1 MPSKMEG
8 DSLKVELVESSG
20 ADAALEEIK
29 RIYGGDC
36 LIVASVLKDEK
47 HYTIVAIDSEKEKEN
62 KDILESKEPTDGKS
76 SGGLSLNF
84 NDIADVSELEDFDV
98 GVPTD
103 TEHVN
108 FRDILHNL
116 SPTETVASNSHFQET
131 ESSNEFTNLKPAV
144 NDTLSESSASEH
156 IEAIQID
163 AEVADT
169 VSAAALSHD
178 EVPLLNVIDT
188 SGAASDRDQRFADF
202 KMSVSVNA
210 LEFAALLQ
218 NTIDKKQRVID
229 SSVPNINQSKLG
241 EL

>member
-47 HYTIVAIDSEKEKEN
+47 HYTIVAIDSEKEKEKEN
-62 KDILESKEPTDGKS
+62 KDILESKESADGKS

-156 IEAIQID
+156 IEAMQID

-178 EVPLLNVIDT
+178 EVPLLNAIDT
-188 SGAASDRDQRFADF
+188 SGAIRDRDQRFDDF
-202 KMSVSVNA
+202 RMSVSVNA

-218 NTIDKKQRVID
+218 NTIDKKQRVIEN
-229 SSVPNINQSKLG
+229 SVPNNNQPKL
-241 EL
+241 